1 MKFPVRVRIEKNQK
15 NVLRKLLMRE
25 TSRKGNVSFRRNTNV
40 EKFRSFHMQ
49 VICSC
54 RRT

>member
-1 MKFPVRVRIEKNQK
+1 MKFPVRRQIEKNQK

-25 TSRKGNVSFRRNTNV
+25 TSRKGNVSFRRNNNV
-40 EKFRSFHMQ
+40 EKFRSFRMQ
-49 VICSC
+49 VIYPC